1 MTERS
6 STGVLRVCVAVVQ
19 RTVLRVSYQLH
30 RRAHRARKVDGHV
43 VGMAEVAGLLKSVG
57 ASLPDAVT
65 VNLAHHPFYDHQYD
79 IQFNIG
85 GRWRRLRHLVAGPW
99 VLGRL
104 ASRHQTFIY
113 IGGQG
118 FLESAIDGRE
128 GELSFLRSI
137 GRTVVCYFAG
147 SEIRSHALLSAFGE
161 AHGIDV
167 ITTYQSEVAPG
178 ISSDATERH
187 RRALASAADR
197 NADLIFN
204 APVDQ
209 MSYIERPTE
218 PCLYFYPD
226 ELIGR
231 HPAKW
236 TDLSR
241 PPLIVHAP
249 SSPIIKGTPLVHAAV
264 KALRADGHEFEY
276 IELTRR
282 PNAEVIALLERAHV
296 VLNEFYSFVPGV
308 FGIEAMAANAVLLT
322 SADPAIEP
330 TLAAGAEEAWVV
342 TPYWRIY
349 DRLKDV
355 LDDRQGMQSQA
366 DRGTEWVQRNCSRSA
381 NSEQLVELLDSLSA
395 RA

>member
-1 MTERS
+1 MTEHPSPRA
-6 STGVLRVCVAVVQ
+6 LLVCVAAVQ
-19 RTVLRVSYQLH
+19 RTVLRFSYQLH
-30 RRAHRARKVDGHV
+30 SRTRGARKVDGHV

-65 VNLAHHPFYDHQYD
+65 VNLARHPFYDHHYD
-79 IQFNIG
+79 IEFKVG
-85 GRWRRLRHLVAGPW
+85 GRLQRLHRLIAGPW

-118 FLESAIDGRE
+118 FLVSALDGRE
-128 GELSFLRSI
+128 RELSFLQSI

-147 SEIRSHALLSAFGE
+147 SEIRSHPLLNAFGE

-167 ITTYQSEVAPG
+167 ITTYQSHVAAG
-178 ISSDATERH
+178 TSSDAAERH

-226 ELIGR
+226 ELIR
-231 HPAKW
+231 RRPAKW
-236 TDLSR
+236 ADLSG

-249 SSPIIKGTPLVHAAV
+249 SSPIIKGTPLVHAAI
-264 KALRADGHEFEY
+264 KALREDGYQFEY
-276 IELTRR
+276 IELIQR
-282 PNAEVIALLERAHV
+282 PNKEVIALLERAHV
-296 VLNEFYSFVPGV
+296 VLNQFYSFVPGV

-330 TLAAGAEEAWVV
+330 SLAAGAEEAWVV

-349 DRLKDV
+349 DRLKGV
-355 LDDRQGMQSQA
+355 LDDRQGMHAQA

-381 NSEQLVELLDSLSA
+381 NSGQLVNLLDTLSA
-395 RA
+395 GT

>member
-1 MTERS
+1 MLLA
-6 STGVLRVCVAVVQ
+6 GVAAAQ
-19 RTVLRVSYQLH
+19 RAVLRVSYQVH
-30 RRAHRARKVDGHV
+30 RRAHRAREVDGHV

-57 ASLPDAVT
+57 ASLPGAVT
-65 VNLAHHPFYDHQYD
+65 VNLARHPFYDHQYD
-79 IQFNIG
+79 IQLDVA
-85 GRWRRLRHLVAGPW
+85 GRWSVGRKLRRLVAGPW

-104 ASRHQTFIY
+104 AARHQTFIY

-118 FLESAIDGRE
+118 FLVSALDGRE
-128 GELSFLRSI
+128 RELSFLRSI

-147 SEIRSHALLSAFGE
+147 SEIRSQALLNAFGE
-161 AHGIDV
+161 AHDMDV
-167 ITTYQSEVAPG
+167 ITTYQSQVAPG
-178 ISSDATERH
+178 TASDAAERH

-209 MSYIERPTE
+209 MSYLERPTE

-231 HPAKW
+231 RPDKW
-236 TDLSR
+236 ADLSG

-249 SSPIIKGTPLVHAAV
+249 SSPIIKGTPLVHAAI

-276 IELTRR
+276 VELTQR
-282 PNAEVIALLERAHV
+282 PNAEVIALLERAHI

-308 FGIEAMAANAVLLT
+308 FGVEAMAANTVLLT

-330 TLAAGAEEAWVV
+330 SLPEGAEAAWVV

-349 DRLKDV
+349 DRLKGV

-366 DRGTEWVQRNCSRSA
+366 DRGTAWVQQNCSRSA
-381 NSEQLVELLDSLSA
+381 SSERLVDLIDALPTSA
-395 RA
+395 

>member
-1 MTERS
+1 
-6 STGVLRVCVAVVQ
+6 VLRF
-19 RTVLRVSYQLH
+19 SYQVH
-30 RRAHRARKVDGHV
+30 SRAHRTREVDGHV

-65 VNLAHHPFYDHQYD
+65 VNLARHPFYDHQYD

-85 GRWRRLRHLVAGPW
+85 GRWRIVRKLRRLVAGPW

-118 FLESAIDGRE
+118 FLVSALDGRE
-128 GELSFLRSI
+128 RELSFLQSI
-137 GRTVVCYFAG
+137 GRTVVCYFTG
-147 SEIRSHALLSAFGE
+147 SEIRSHALLNAFGE

-167 ITTYQSEVAPG
+167 ITTYQSQVAPG
-178 ISSDATERH
+178 ISSDAAERH

-226 ELIGR
+226 ELIR
-231 HPAKW
+231 RRPAKW
-236 TDLSR
+236 AGLSR

-249 SSPIIKGTPLVHAAV
+249 SSPIIKGTPLVHAAI
-264 KALRADGHEFEY
+264 KALREDGHEFEY
-276 IELTRR
+276 IELTQR
-282 PNAEVIALLERAHV
+282 PNAEVVTLLERAHI

-308 FGIEAMAANAVLLT
+308 FGVEAMAANAVLLT

-330 TLAAGAEEAWVV
+330 TLPVGAEEAWVV

-349 DRLKDV
+349 DRLKGV

-366 DRGTEWVQRNCSRSA
+366 DRGTAWVQRNCSRSA
-381 NSEQLVELLDSLSA
+381 NCERFVDLLDTLSTCA
-395 RA
+395 